1 MNPTDTLKIKVT
13 VQNTS
18 NISGKE
24 VVQLYVS
31 DDVASLVPAGKK
43 LKGFKKI
50 EIAANTSE
58 TIDFFLSIEDLKFAD
73 QNGKWKY
80 EPGFFTLQ
88 IGDLKTSIRLN

>member
-1 MNPTDTLKIKVT
+1 MNPTDTLKIQVT

-24 VVQLYVS
+24 VVQLYVT
-31 DDVASLVPAGKK
+31 DDVATLVPAGKR

-50 EIAANTSE
+50 DIAANTSE
-58 TIDFFLSIEDLKFAD
+58 TIDFIISIVDLKFAD
-73 QNGKWKY
+73 QNGKWYY

-88 IGDLKTSIRLN
+88 IGDLKKTIRLN